1 MTSNNQVSPV
11 IRISRGERDAS
22 ARATHLKAAS
32 KKYLETTIERKQ
44 MSTTTNFKRIALVA
58 VAALGLGVLSSV
70 PSQAVI
76 NADSV
81 TLSSAT
87 AAQTTA
93 ETYTASSAVVAV
105 SFFAAQND
113 SISIT
118 AALTAAP
125 AGNTALPTLRLVE
138 TSSASVDTLTT
149 ARGSGVSLLGD
160 TQTSNTAAF
169 VRASAGTVVT
179 TAKFAVYLTSTNG
192 SAGPTVAGT
201 YTVKITPA
209 AGGTVSGAL
218 QGSTAQTLTIT
229 VTTAAIE
236 SVTPDATKSKVF
248 IQASGSNAVPSTD
261 SVVTASKEVAAT
273 SRGYVYF
280 SSLNAAG
287 GAVAESITAE
297 ISGPGTLGLGSATT
311 SAGRSISVK
320 NGETVTV
327 WSDGVAGKSTITI
340 KGSTSGVTLGSKTLT
355 FFGPTASFTAAAGKA
370 ILAVGTNEKAIT
382 FTAADSAANV
392 LNDEFTPTGG
402 TQQVW
407 YAYSSDT
414 TVATVGTLAYSVDS
428 GTVSVTGVKAGT
440 ATITIG
446 NASTLAAST
455 IKSAAVTLRVGS
467 TAISSVKV
475 AFDKANYAPGEK
487 ATITVSAYDATNL
500 LVVPTTYEL
509 WATGKVLATDKNFSQ
524 GTFAAAT
531 DTSVTFASATSAGVS
546 TAGFA
551 TYTVYMPSTPGTV
564 TLTGTL
570 ANPTGSATN
579 AAIGTLVTVAA
590 IQGTAVTASAT
601 VTDSGSAALAAVT
614 ALATTVASLRT
625 LIVTLTNLVLKIQK
639 KVKA

>member
-70 PSQAVI
+70 PTQAVI

-93 ETYTASSAVVAV
+93 ETYTATSAVVTV
-105 SFFAAQND
+105 SFFAAAND

-138 TSSASVDTLTT
+138 TSSASVDTLSA
-149 ARGSGVSLLGD
+149 ARATGLSLLGD
-160 TQTSNTAAF
+160 TQTSNSASF
-169 VRASAGTVVT
+169 VRALLPTAVT
-179 TAKFAVYLTSTNG
+179 TAKFAVYLTTSNT
-192 SAGPTVAGT
+192 AGPTVAGT
-201 YTVKITPA
+201 YAVKITPA
-209 AGGTVSGAL
+209 AGGTASGAL

-236 SVTPDATKSKVF
+236 SKTPDATKSKVF
-248 IQASGSNAVPSTD
+248 IQAAGAAVTPSTD
-261 SVVTASKEVAAT
+261 SVVAASREVAAT
-273 SRGYVYF
+273 SRGYVYY

-297 ISGPGTLGLGSATT
+297 ISGPGTLGLGSTVV

-320 NGETVTV
+320 NTETITI

-340 KGSTSGVTLGSKTLT
+340 KGSTSGVTLGSKTVT

-370 ILAVGTNEKAIT
+370 ILAVAANEKAIT
-382 FTAADSAANV
+382 FTAADSAGNV

-402 TQQVW
+402 TQQIW

-446 NASTLAAST
+446 NAATLAAST
-455 IKSAAVTLRVGS
+455 IKSAPVTLRVGS

-475 AFDKANYAPGEK
+475 AFDKATYAPGEK
-487 ATITVSAYDATNL
+487 ATITISATDATNL
-500 LVVPTTYEL
+500 LVVPATYEL
-509 WATGKVLATDKNFSQ
+509 WAPGKVIATDKNFSQ

-531 DTSVTFASATSAGVS
+531 DTAVTFASATSAGVS
-546 TAGFA
+546 TAGFM
-551 TYTVYMPSTPGTV
+551 TYTVYMPSTPGVV

-579 AAIGTLVTVAA
+579 AAAGALSTVAA